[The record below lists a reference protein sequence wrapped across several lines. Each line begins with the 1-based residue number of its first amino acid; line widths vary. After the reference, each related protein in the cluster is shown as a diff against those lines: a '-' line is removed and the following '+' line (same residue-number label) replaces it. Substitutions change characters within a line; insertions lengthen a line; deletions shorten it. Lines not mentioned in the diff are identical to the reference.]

1 MSGLSQPLL
10 APAALASDNL
20 HQQKRLWLSK
30 LMVDNFRNY
39 QKVNLQLD
47 SPSVV
52 LTGPNG
58 AGKTNLLEAISLLA
72 PGRGMR
78 QARREHLPNVIT
90 QSPHWAVAATVQSAD
105 GEVKIGSGVRLDAAH
120 AGRLMRLEG
129 QTVSQ
134 TEIGGYISVSWL
146 APHMDGIF
154 VDSPSVRRRFLD
166 RLVIAFDPAHI
177 GRMARY
183 EKALRQ
189 RSILLTEGQGDAS
202 WLQSLEAVLAET
214 AVAVTAARQTLI
226 RDLNQEAENGWLGF
240 PGVRLGLVGDTE
252 QWLADM
258 PALQVEDKLMAAAK
272 TARLGGD
279 TATPGPHTSD
289 LQAVHLASQTPAYLA
304 STGQKKALLIA
315 VVLAHA
321 RLQERRLGK
330 SPLMLLDDVAAHLDA
345 NRRAALFEAVSL
357 LGGQCWYSGSDEQQ
371 FDDLVGKAQFVS
383 VRPISQSDQMPEFEV
398 K

>member
-1 MSGLSQPLL
+1 
-10 APAALASDNL
+10 
-20 HQQKRLWLSK
+20 
-30 LMVDNFRNY
+30 
-39 QKVNLQLD
+39 
-47 SPSVV
+47 
-52 LTGPNG
+52 
-58 AGKTNLLEAISLLA
+58 
-72 PGRGMR
+72 MR
-78 QARREHLPNVIT
+78 RARREHWPNAST

-105 GEVKIGSGVRLDAAH
+105 GEVQIGSGVTLDAAH
-120 AGRLMRLEG
+120 AGRVMRLEG

-154 VDSPSVRRRFLD
+154 VDSPSARRRFLD

-226 RDLNQEAENGWLGF
+226 RDLNKEAEKGWLGF

-272 TARLGGD
+272 TARLAGD
-279 TATPGPHTSD
+279 TAMPGPHTSE

-304 STGQKKALLIA
+304 STGQQKALLIA

-345 NRRAALFEAVSL
+345 DRRSALFEAVSL
-357 LGGQCWYSGSDEQQ
+357 LGGQCWYSGSDR
-371 FDDLVGKAQFVS
+371 AA
-383 VRPISQSDQMPEFEV
+383 I
-398 K
+398 

>member
-1 MSGLSQPLL
+1 MSGLSQPLS
-10 APAALASDNL
+10 APAALAIDNL

-39 QKVNLQLD
+39 QKANLQLD
-47 SPSVV
+47 CPSVV

-78 QARREHLPNVIT
+78 RARREHWPNVST
-90 QSPHWAVAATVQSAD
+90 QSRHWAVAATVQSAD
-105 GEVKIGSGVRLDAAH
+105 GEVQIGSGVTLDAAH
-120 AGRLMRLEG
+120 AGRVMRLEG

-154 VDSPSVRRRFLD
+154 VDSPSARRRFLD
-166 RLVIAFDPAHI
+166 RLVIAFDSAHI

-226 RDLNQEAENGWLGF
+226 RDLNQEAEKGWLGF

-272 TARLGGD
+272 TARLAGD
-279 TATPGPHTSD
+279 TAMPGPHASD
-289 LQAVHLASQTPAYLA
+289 LQATHLASQTPAYLA
-304 STGQKKALLIA
+304 STGQQKALLIA

-345 NRRAALFEAVSL
+345 DRRSALFEAVGL

-371 FDDLVGKAQFVS
+371 FDDLMGKAQFVS
-383 VRPISQSDQMPEFEV
+383 VRPASRSDQTPEFEV

>member
-1 MSGLSQPLL
+1 MSGFSQSVL
-10 APAALASDNL
+10 APAALVTDDL
-20 HQQKRLWLSK
+20 HRQKRLWLSK

-39 QKVNLQLD
+39 HRQNLQID
-47 SPSVV
+47 ASSVV
-52 LTGPNG
+52 ITGPNG

-78 QARREHLPNVIT
+78 RARHKHWPNHSS
-90 QSPHWAVAATVQSAD
+90 QSSHWSVAATLQSAD
-105 GEVKIGSGVRLDAAH
+105 GEVQIGSGVTLDTVH
-120 AGRLMRLEG
+120 AGRVMRLEG

-134 TEIGGYISVSWL
+134 TEIGEYISVSWL

-154 VDSPSVRRRFLD
+154 VDSPSARRRFLD
-166 RLVIAFDPAHI
+166 RLIVAFDAAHI

-189 RSILLTEGQGDAS
+189 RAILLADERGDDS
-202 WLQSLEAVLAET
+202 WLKSLEAVLAET

-226 RDLNQEAENGWLGF
+226 RDLNQEAENGWFGF
-240 PGVRLGLVGDTE
+240 PGVRLSLVGDTE

-258 PALQVEDKLMAAAK
+258 PALQVEDKLMEAAK
-272 TARLGGD
+272 TARLAGD
-279 TATPGPHTSD
+279 LTMPGPHVSD
-289 LQAVHLASQTPAYLA
+289 LQATHLATQTPAYLA
-304 STGQKKALLIA
+304 STGQQKALLIA

-330 SPLMLLDDVAAHLDA
+330 SPLMLLDDVVAHLDA
-345 NRRAALFEAVSL
+345 DRRSALFEAVNL
-357 LGGQCWYSGSDEQQ
+357 LGGQSWYTGSDGQQ
-371 FDDLVGKAQFVS
+371 FDDLTGKAQFVS
-383 VRPISQSDQMPEFEV
+383 VRSASRSDQTPEFEV